1 MIQGLSLAGDVFWI
15 LCLAVM
21 ASVTWA
27 AQKRIPAGTSVPV
40 AWRGQAVLV
49 RAPKLPALWLV
60 LTLAM
65 VLGVWLKFESLA
77 LHQTEA
83 GAVILLGV
91 RLTLAPLLAVLQIS
105 QVRRGLESLEAE
117 GGL

>member
-49 RAPKLPALWLV
+49 RAPKLPALWVV
-60 LTLAM
+60 LALAM
-65 VLGVWLKFESLA
+65 ALGVWLKLESRA
-77 LHQTEA
+77 LHQTET

-117 GGL
+117 AGL

>member
-65 VLGVWLKFESLA
+65 ALGVWLKFESLA
-77 LHQTEA
+77 LHQTET

>member
-21 ASVTWA
+21 TSVTWA

-60 LTLAM
+60 LALAM
-65 VLGVWLKFESLA
+65 ALGAGLKFESQA
-77 LHQTEA
+77 LDQTEA
-83 GAVILLGV
+83 GAMVLLGV
-91 RLTLAPLLAVLQIS
+91 RMTLAPLLAVLQMS
-105 QVRRGLESLEAE
+105 QIRRGLESLDAE
-117 GGL
+117 GQL